1 MSGYKGDFEQ
11 GNHLRY
17 EEYFQ
22 GENNGSFIKIK
33 EFIYSKQTKYQRID
47 IFGSYDVGRVFAL
60 DGITQTI
67 EKFEFMYHEMLVHIA
82 MFSHPKPEKVLIIG
96 GGDGGTLREVLQHSC
111 VREAIMCEIDEE
123 VVLAAKR
130 FLPSLA
136 CAMDDERA
144 KILFRDGAAY
154 VSQFENYFDVIII
167 DSTDPTAGEG
177 GNLFTVDFY
186 KQCSRALTKGGLLVA
201 HTENPVYDTNW
212 LKMAYSRIYKAFDQA
227 KLYTGF
233 SPQYPSG
240 FWTYTIGTKGTA
252 SVMIVREDQELENAL
267 NYYNAKIHQACF
279 VLPSFLDAIIK
290 GEAEKNRT
298 EI

>member
-1 MSGYKGDFEQ
+1 MSDDNRGLQ
-11 GNHLRY
+11 SCNHLRY

-22 GENNGSFIKIK
+22 GENNGLFIKIK
-33 EFIYSKQTKYQRID
+33 EFLYSKQSAFQRID
-47 IFGSYDVGRVFAL
+47 IFDSYDVGRVFAL

-67 EKFEFMYHEMLVHIA
+67 EKFEFMYHEMLVHVA
-82 MFSHPKPEKVLIIG
+82 MFSHAKPERVLIIG
-96 GGDGGTLREVLQHSC
+96 GGDGGTLREVLKHSC

-130 FLPSLA
+130 YLPSLA

-144 KILFRDGAAY
+144 SILFRDGAAY
-154 VSQFENYFDVIII
+154 VSQFEDYFDVIII

-186 KQCSRALTKGGLLVA
+186 KRCSRALTKDGLLVA

-212 LKMAYSRIYKAFDQA
+212 LKMAYSRINKAFDQS

-240 FWTYTIGTKGTA
+240 FWTYTIGAKTKD
-252 SVMIVREDQELENAL
+252 SVVKIREDQQLESKL
-267 NYYNAKIHQACF
+267 KYYNEKIHQACF
-279 VLPSFLDAIIK
+279 VLPGFLDDIIDHQ
-290 GEAEKNRT
+290 R
-298 EI
+298 